1 LHTVLGKLDR
11 SLLEWLHRHATPAG
25 VAFFLA
31 ISQLGSPATMT
42 ILALLGATFL
52 IVRREW
58 ILLAGWAAAFGGNV
72 LIDNWLKLAIRRPRP
87 IYASALIHH
96 PNWSFPS
103 GHAMGALVGYGMLA
117 YVIVVLWQPGGRART
132 RIYAGAA
139 LLIAAI
145 GVSRLYLGV
154 HYLTDV
160 VGGYVVGLVWLGTCI
175 CGIEIA
181 RRWQL
186 QPSLSPK
193 A

>member
-1 LHTVLGKLDR
+1 VHNILGKLDR
-11 SLLEWLHRHATPAG
+11 SLLEWLHSHSTPAG

-31 ISQLGSPATMT
+31 ISQLGSPAAMAT
-42 ILALLGATFL
+42 LALLGAPFL
-52 IVRREW
+52 IARREW
-58 ILLAGWAAAFGGNV
+58 IVLGGWAAAFLGNI
-72 LIDNWLKLAIRRPRP
+72 LIDNWLKLTIRRPRP

-117 YVIVVLWQPGGRART
+117 YVIVLLRRPKSRART
-132 RIYAGAA
+132 LIYSGAA
-139 LLIAAI
+139 LLVAAI

-160 VGGYVVGLVWLGTCI
+160 AGGYVVGLVWLGTCI
-175 CGIEIA
+175 GAIEIA
-181 RRWQL
+181 RRRQS
-186 QPSLSPK
+186 PLSPIPK

>member
-1 LHTVLGKLDR
+1 VHTVLGKLDR
-11 SLLEWLHRHATPAG
+11 SLLEWLHSHATPTG
-25 VAFFLA
+25 VAFFLI
-31 ISQLGSPATMT
+31 ISQLGSPAAMT
-42 ILALLGATFL
+42 ILALIGATFL

-72 LIDNWLKLAIRRPRP
+72 VIDNWLKLAIRRPRP
-87 IYASALIHH
+87 VYASAWIHH

-117 YVIVVLWQPGGRART
+117 YVIVLLRQPGGRART
-132 RIYAGAA
+132 LIYTVAT
-139 LLIAAI
+139 LLIVAI

-160 VGGYVVGLVWLGTCI
+160 AGGYVVGLVWLGTCI
-175 CGIEIA
+175 CAIEIA
-181 RRWQL
+181 RRWQS
-186 QPSLSPK
+186 QSSFSAK